1 MTDQSNEIRRQ
12 PILLAPPAVT
22 LLTAGMI
29 ALHALLQV
37 LGPAAQSWTF
47 RHFAFVPYEFFALF
61 GDRRLDTPVQTMMT
75 LVTHAFLH
83 GDWAHLLINMGM
95 FLAFGSLV
103 ERAYKTA
110 GFLAFFVIGAAAGA
124 LTQTIFEGGQ
134 AFVMVG
140 ASGAVYCMMGVVV
153 RLLLQSKNPAGR
165 KRGIVLAAILMA
177 LNLIGGLLGVGDL
190 LAGAQVAWQAHMGGF
205 VVGFLSTFLLRP
217 KAH

>member
-1 MTDQSNEIRRQ
+1 MTEQSNEFQRQ

-22 LLTAGMI
+22 FLAAGMI

-61 GDRRLDTPVQTMMT
+61 GDRQLDTPVQTTLT

-103 ERAYKTA
+103 ERAYRIPA
-110 GFLAFFVIGAAAGA
+110 FLAFFVIGAASGA
-124 LTQTIFEGGQ
+124 LTQTVFEGGQ
-134 AFVMVG
+134 AFVMIG

-165 KRGIVLAAILMA
+165 KRAVVLAAVLMA
-177 LNLIGGLLGVGDL
+177 LNLFGGLMGVGDL
-190 LAGAQVAWQAHMGGF
+190 LAGAQIAWQAHLGGF
-205 VVGFLSTFLLRP
+205 VTGFLVTFLIRP
-217 KAH
+217 QAR